1 MRGQRVIFFIIVA
14 LVVIYAI
21 YAAAQQIAWGMRPK
35 VALVRLSGPISE
47 VLESGAFGSAI
58 GITPSQVAGWLK
70 KASDDPSVKAI
81 VLRVNSPG
89 GTVAA
94 SQEIAAQIKQF
105 REKTQKPIVISM
117 GDVAA
122 SGGYYISVYAD
133 KIVAHP
139 GTTTG
144 SIGVISLFFSI
155 EELLQNLGIKPEIF
169 KSGRYKDLFR
179 GLRPLADEERALM
192 QQYIDEFYEQFINAV
207 AEGRKLPPDR
217 VRELATGQV
226 YTGTQAFQ
234 LGLIDE
240 LGDLERA
247 QEIARDLAQAPD
259 AITVEYRPPAPG
271 LLELLFGRASETTIM
286 TEMRPDIFYVLRVL
300 EGWHAVPRY

>member
-1 MRGQRVIFFIIVA
+1 MRIHRTIFFIIIA
-14 LVVIYAI
+14 LVVVWVIYAV
-21 YAAAQQIAWGMRPK
+21 AQQITWEMKPK
-35 VALVRLSGPISE
+35 IALVRLSGPISE

-58 GITPSQVAGWLK
+58 GITPAQVASWLK
-70 KASDDPSVKAI
+70 KAENDSSVKAV

-94 SQEIAAQIKQF
+94 SQEIAAQIKKF
-105 REKTQKPIVISM
+105 KEKTKKPLIISM

-133 KIVAHP
+133 KIVAQP

-155 EELLQNLGIKPEIF
+155 EELLQNWGIKPEIF
-169 KSGRYKDLFR
+169 KSGKYKDLFR
-179 GLRPLADEERALM
+179 GLRPLTDEERALM

-207 AEGRKLPPDR
+207 AEGRKLPPER

-226 YTGTQAFQ
+226 YSGAQALQ
-234 LGLIDE
+234 LELVDE

-247 QEIARDLAQAPD
+247 QELARELAQAPD
-259 AITVEYRPPAPG
+259 AITVEYRPPTPG
-271 LLELLFGRASETTIM
+271 LLEVLFGRRSETIIIS
-286 TEMRPDIFYVLRVL
+286 EMKPEVLYVLRAL